1 MLICSNFL
9 IIQRYFSKFGNVI
22 KVQQLM
28 WEDTKKKRGYGF
40 IVFDDFDAVDKVIVH
55 YIRNLLIYH

>member
-1 MLICSNFL
+1 M
-9 IIQRYFSKFGNVI
+9 

-40 IVFDDFDAVDKVIVH
+40 IVFDDFDAVDKVGTMVLILDGCSFH
-55 YIRNLLIYH
+55 YAHT

>member
-1 MLICSNFL
+1 M
-9 IIQRYFSKFGNVI
+9 

-40 IVFDDFDAVDKVIVH
+40 ITFDDFDAVDKVIVTTKSKML
-55 YIRNLLIYH
+55 NLNSFEIADCFYAKFVIQFF